1 MPGRIQSLK
10 VEVLDIK
17 FPQTQYSMFI
27 RLGCPWCKIDTTHK
41 SRVYK
46 SLKSLLFHISQQ
58 HSKSGSY
65 YPFSPDQINSL
76 MQLVALSLEWGL
88 LK

>member
-1 MPGRIQSLK
+1 MPGRIRSLK

-17 FPQTQYSMFI
+17 FPQIQYSSYI

-46 SLKSLLFHISQQ
+46 SLKSLLFHISQH
-58 HSKSGSY
+58 HSKSGNY
-65 YPFSPDQINSL
+65 YPFSTDQINSL